1 MQVLRRALTLVGVA
15 RTGPAGCGR
24 PAGCSG
30 PRSMFPLPPFTNPP
44 GLLSLEV
51 WLSAPGLAADLAAF
65 LADTAYAPLRIAGHT
80 ISVRPPPDV
89 DEDIARAE
97 LDI

>member
-1 MQVLRRALTLVGVA
+1 
-15 RTGPAGCGR
+15 
-24 PAGCSG
+24 
-30 PRSMFPLPPFTNPP
+30 MFPLPPFTNPP

-97 LDI
+97 LDIYLGIWRRAHPGETAEVV